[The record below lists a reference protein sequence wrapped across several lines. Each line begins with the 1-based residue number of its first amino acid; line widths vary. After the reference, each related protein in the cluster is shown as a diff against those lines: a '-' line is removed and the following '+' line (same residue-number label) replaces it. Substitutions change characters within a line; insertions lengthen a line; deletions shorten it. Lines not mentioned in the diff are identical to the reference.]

1 MSTEDAHYPTIMKLK
16 TVEFEMNLLLNAY
29 DTVHK
34 TYLQNVIDKDYRTA
48 AKNLAEL
55 QQINTALQT
64 GSSEGIAL
72 LDKAITEGDIDQDI
86 VVIQKQRLDQ
96 IIRQAQSQRAITKRL
111 QKELLNTEGELEST
125 KLSQE
130 SNSLQYTIMVIV
142 GIIVAGLTVKTITSN
157 DISMLD
163 NAILAIAI
171 GVIVYFLIKKL
182 M

>member
-1 MSTEDAHYPTIMKLK
+1 MSNQDGHYPTIMQLK
-16 TVEFEMNLLLNAY
+16 TIEFEMNLLLNAY
-29 DTVHK
+29 DTIHK
-34 TYLQNVIDKDYRTA
+34 TYLQNIIDKDYGTA

-55 QQINTALQT
+55 QQLNTGLKT
-64 GSSEGIAL
+64 GSTEAIAL
-72 LDKAITEGDIDQDI
+72 LDKAINEGDVNQEMAI
-86 VVIQKQRLDQ
+86 IQRQRLNQ
-96 IIRQAQSQRAITKRL
+96 IVRQAESQRVITKRL
-111 QKELLNTEGELEST
+111 ERELLDTEGELESAT
-125 KLSQE
+125 LSQE

-157 DISMLD
+157 DVSMLD

>member
-1 MSTEDAHYPTIMKLK
+1 MKVGGHDRASIALPASASTHDQRKVSQLRETFSVGLVFLCPI
-16 TVEFEMNLLLNAY
+16 
-29 DTVHK
+29 
-34 TYLQNVIDKDYRTA
+34 VI
-48 AKNLAEL
+48 NS
-55 QQINTALQT
+55 ALQT

-96 IIRQAQSQRAITKRL
+96 IVRQAHSQRAITKRL
-111 QKELLNTEGELEST
+111 QKELLNTEGELEAT
-125 KLSQE
+125 TLSQE

-157 DISMLD
+157 DVSMLD